1 MLARWRYYFLSFLAT
16 IATAVAG
23 SVASIQSQS
32 FYQEVERPSW
42 APPPQVFGPVWTVL
56 YLMIASS
63 AGMALTAAPPERRA
77 GMGVILLIQ
86 FALNALWTW
95 IFFVWRNGALAF
107 VDIFALGLSIIVLI
121 VLFWRF
127 SKVAAAMLVPYL
139 IWVSFAAA
147 LNFAIWRANP
157 GML

>member
-1 MLARWRYYFLSFLAT
+1 MLGRWRYYLFSFFAT

-23 SVASIQSQS
+23 GLASVQSQS
-32 FYQEVERPSW
+32 FYQEVVRPSW

-56 YLMIASS
+56 YLMIAVAS
-63 AGMALTAAPPERRA
+63 GMALTAAPPQRRA
-77 GMGVILLIQ
+77 GLLVLLVVQ

-107 VDIFALGLSIIVLI
+107 MDILALWISIIVMI
-121 VLFWRF
+121 FVFWRY

-147 LNFAIWRANP
+147 LNFAIWRSNP
-157 GML
+157 GLL

>member
-1 MLARWRYYFLSFLAT
+1 MLAHWRYYLLSFLAT

-42 APPPQVFGPVWTVL
+42 APPPQLFGPVWTVL
-56 YLMIASS
+56 YLMIAIS
-63 AGMALTAAPPERRA
+63 AGMALTAAPPERRT
-77 GMGVILLIQ
+77 GIGVMLIIQ

-107 VDIFALGLSIIVLI
+107 VDIVALWMSIIVLI
-121 VLFWRF
+121 FLFWRY
-127 SKVAAAMLVPYL
+127 SKVAAAMLIPYL
-139 IWVSFAAA
+139 LWVSFAAA
-147 LNFAIWRANP
+147 LNFAIWRSNP
-157 GML
+157 GLL